1 MGSGIVVFDGSTW
14 EFIPDEYLSTKIN
27 KEISSDLTYEKYIKP
42 INELETKPI
51 DSKELKMTRYE
62 YSIGLDYSFS
72 KATIAENAAFIS
84 EKINI
89 ESGIKTIFKIKDK
102 TSEYSSIEYYLVDG
116 INTFSILPYGTDK
129 IENEKLFSTLSTRFE
144 IDEDK
149 EKIIKSNNEII
160 NTEIEDLDYQ
170 NINTISYYPKDIT
183 AEYYPENKEIQI
195 KAILR
200 LYDIEKSAPE
210 ILNIVVEQYDQ
221 KKEV

>member
-1 MGSGIVVFDGSTW
+1 MGSGIVIFDGSTW

-27 KEISSDLTYEKYIKP
+27 KEVSSDLTYEKYIKP
-42 INELETKPI
+42 INELETKPVG
-51 DSKELKMTRYE
+51 SKELKMTRYE

-102 TSEYSSIEYYLVDG
+102 TSEYSSIEYYLIDG
-116 INTFSILPYGTDK
+116 INTYPILPYETKK

-144 IDEDK
+144 IDENK
-149 EKIIKSNNEII
+149 EKIIKTNNEITDI
-160 NTEIEDLDYQ
+160 MIEDLDYQ
-170 NINTISYYPKDIT
+170 NTNTISYYPKDLNT
-183 AEYYPENKEIQI
+183 EYYPENKEIQI

-200 LYDIEKSAPE
+200 LYDTNKSAPE
-210 ILNIVVEQYDQ
+210 ILNIIVEQYDQ